1 MSTNKDPNLRPN
13 LVIPESFGECLT
25 YEQQIKYL
33 KDRLNAISS
42 DDPNAN
48 VLINPPRVNGR
59 VIPDSFELCLT
70 YEEQIQWLK
79 AKFDEA
85 IINATPVED
94 EGSTAV
100 HPPLFRAHL
109 VIPRSFG
116 ECLTYEQQIQYLYE
130 AFNQSVAPEFS
141 GDATIVENGGEAGV
155 GISVTE
161 TETGWNYSF
170 TFRNIIGPAGPAGPQ
185 GDPGPQGLPG
195 ETGSQGPVGPQ
206 GPTGPQ
212 GPQGEAG
219 TNGTNGADGVSP
231 TVTVTDITGG
241 HAVAITD
248 AQGTTTFNVMDGT
261 DGATGATGPQGP
273 AGPTGPQGPAG
284 TNGTDGVS
292 PTVTVTSITGG
303 HQISITDTQGTDTF
317 DVMDGTNGT
326 DGEDGSNFWTSS
338 SQPTSSGSQYVFTTA
353 NLTGP
358 TGETPKA
365 GDIVFYSYYRYTVVS
380 TDATRTYTANRTSI
394 RGATG
399 ATGPTGP
406 QGPAGEV
413 DYDIIADEYVAG
425 TRPVYYEPGDV
436 VSYQSYYWVCRY
448 ETSGEFAQGDW
459 DQIYVCSNQWSGT
472 NVAAGDYV
480 IYNNVLYQ
488 NTSGVSTYFQPSSP
502 GSAFT
507 NKGSTSSIPAYSAGV
522 SVTYAAGDYCI
533 YNEKLYKAKASTS
546 GAWDATKWDEVNVMS
561 QISSGGGGSSF
572 TPNSGTWVFS
582 GDYNSG
588 ISTGQTIEL
597 TYMTWDQLNMTG
609 VGKTWDQNF
618 NDAQIIL
625 TNHTFSGSPS
635 SPTNHKCDFL
645 IIYQD
650 NIYNVHAE
658 GTGTNTAL
666 QIVRVYRFHA
676 M

>member
-1 MSTNKDPNLRPN
+1 MSTNRDPNLRPN

-48 VLINPPRVNGR
+48 VLINPPRINGR

-70 YEEQIQWLK
+70 YEEQIQWLR

-161 TETGWNYSF
+161 TEAGWNYSF
-170 TFRNIIGPAGPAGPQ
+170 TFRNIVGPAGPAGPQ
-185 GDPGPQGLPG
+185 GEPGPQGVPG

-206 GPTGPQ
+206 GPAGPQ

-219 TNGTNGADGVSP
+219 TNGTDGTDGVSP
-231 TVTVTDITGG
+231 TVTVTAITGG
-241 HAVAITD
+241 HSVVITD
-248 AQGTTTFNVMDGT
+248 AQGTTTFNVMDGA

-284 TNGTDGVS
+284 TNGTDGTDGVS
-292 PTVTVTSITGG
+292 PTVTVTAITGG
-303 HQISITDTQGTDTF
+303 HQISITDAQGTETF
-317 DVMDGTNGT
+317 NVMDGA
-326 DGEDGSNFWTSS
+326 D
-338 SQPTSSGSQYVFTTA
+338 
-353 NLTGP
+353 
-358 TGETPKA
+358 
-365 GDIVFYSYYRYTVVS
+365 
-380 TDATRTYTANRTSI
+380 
-394 RGATG
+394 GATG
-399 ATGPTGP
+399 ATGPRGPAGPTGP

-425 TRPVYYEPGDV
+425 TQPVYYEPGDV
-436 VSYQSYYWVCRY
+436 VSYSGGYYCCN
-448 ETSGEFAQGDW
+448 TATGGEFTQSDW
-459 DQIYVCSNQWSGT
+459 DPIYVCQNQWSGVM
-472 NVAAGDYV
+472 VAANAYV

-488 NTSGVSTYFQPSSP
+488 NTSGVSTWFQPASP

-507 NKGSTSSIPAYSAGV
+507 NKGSTSSIPAYSTGV
-522 SVTYAAGDYCI
+522 AVTYAAGDYCI
-533 YNEKLYKAKASTS
+533 YNNKLYKANAATS

-561 QISSGGGGSSF
+561 QVSSGGGGSSF
-572 TPNSGTWVFS
+572 TPNSGTWVFN
-582 GDYNSG
+582 GDYSSG

-597 TYMTWDQLNMTG
+597 TYMTWDQLNMLG

-625 TNHTFSGSPS
+625 TGHTFSGSPS
-635 SPTNHKCDFL
+635 APTNHKCDFL
-645 IIYQD
+645 IIY
-650 NIYNVHAE
+650 NSTIFNVRAE
-658 GTGTNTAL
+658 GSGTSTTLNIT
-666 QIVRVYRFHA
+666 RVFIFS
-676 M
+676 